1 MCESASEDE
10 LFDEDDA
17 DESSDFDH
25 YYRMSDIENE
35 IDYLQ
40 DFDKTNDPEYFEY
53 ECLPIEEVEK
63 IWNTSVEEICKSLS
77 VTPSRAKVRTIF
89 NPLQIR
95 ILFSCQDQRPPH
107 IAILSV
113 LTKKSS
119 FDCLPLNNS
128 IYFPPPY
135 TP

>member
-1 MCESASEDE
+1 MCESADDSEDE

-17 DESSDFDH
+17 DH

-40 DFDKTNDPEYFEY
+40 GSKANDPEYFEY

-77 VTPSRAKVRTIF
+77 VSPSRAKVRTE
-89 NPLQIR
+89 
-95 ILFSCQDQRPPH
+95 LFSYSIELGGCEQTLIHLLSGHH
-107 IAILSV
+107 IIDL
-113 LTKKSS
+113 
-119 FDCLPLNNS
+119 
-128 IYFPPPY
+128 
-135 TP
+135 